1 MSVPASLSL
10 TESQCFTVLGDFITA
25 VLPSGV
31 DVEQGQVNRVP
42 SSAGP
47 NYVIM
52 SPLRRRRLGT
62 NETSYADNVFEA
74 SIAGTVMT
82 VSATTYLVGPGIQA
96 GMQIVDGNWPNTVA
110 ANTAVVAQLTGSPL
124 GGVGTYAVNN
134 SQTVASE
141 TMYTDQRQDLQET
154 ELVVQVDVYGLQGG
168 PAGDYAQ
175 TLSTLL
181 RSEVATEFFR
191 AENPA
196 VSPLH
201 ADDPRQLAFVDGESQ
216 YEERWTLDVHLQ
228 VNGVVGVPQQ
238 FATVATVTPVDV
250 EGSFPP

>member
-1 MSVPASLSL
+1 MPVPASINL
-10 TESQCFTVLGDFITA
+10 TESQCFQVLGDFITA
-25 VLPSGV
+25 VLPPGV

-62 NETSYADNVFEA
+62 NETSYVDNVFTG
-74 SIAGTVMT
+74 SVTGTVLT
-82 VSATTYLVGPGIQA
+82 VSATEYLGPSGIQA

-110 ANTAVVAQLTGSPL
+110 TNTVIVAQLTGSPT
-124 GGVGTYAVNN
+124 GGVGTYTISP
-134 SQTVASE
+134 SQTIASE
-141 TMYTDQRQDLQET
+141 TMYADQRQDLQET
-154 ELVVQVDVYGLQGG
+154 EFVVQIDVYGLQGG
-168 PAGDYAQ
+168 PAGDSAQ

-181 RSEVATEFFR
+181 RSEVATEFFH

-228 VNGVVGVPQQ
+228 VNPVTGVAQQ